1 MYLKKRRKKASCFML
16 ALLCAL
22 VLAVPASAADTPLVT
37 TVDALTTALANAA
50 EGDTVLVGDIDFTPP
65 QGIFKSLMRIA
76 LNKDVTIRSGKKDGK
91 AVFTGASFLL
101 QGSKASDSRLTCT
114 FAGICFDGGVDPDA
128 LTASDWECP
137 VDEKSGELISTE
149 PLLSNYAVSFRG
161 NVDAQFT
168 DCVFQNYMYEQG
180 GAFNCF
186 YGDYTGSPELLTLLG
201 DYSACTLHITA
212 DGCEFLS
219 NAAQYGGGAV
229 YLEGNNKN
237 VFFTAS
243 DCTFSG
249 NLAGNNAFCLG
260 GGAICASQSGVTL
273 SHCSLTENTADH
285 TYGELPETDIVQ
297 GGAVYCTQADLSM
310 TDCTVRGNS
319 ASVGGGIAVCATETR
334 IDGCVLAENC
344 AQAHT
349 DGSYPDIGPWSSM
362 GLGGAMHINI
372 ENPYSVILTNTSVC
386 GNRAEQAYGGVY
398 AFYNESYANV
408 LPYGFGTVEYRFCTF
423 ADNVC
428 TTRYDYD
435 AEDAMIWASHPGD
448 AWAIPYASAFGC
460 VVTDESFASDFPRH
474 ELPSADNG
482 YNYFASPA
490 QAEEDGIIL
499 SPEQD
504 SGQLSVSAPKGADW
518 SVPADFAVSL
528 LGERYAG
535 EKAFRIGSNYDPARY
550 AAATKRGGIP
560 IPALLAAGAAVLCA
574 IAVPALRKRKTS
586 EAVLE
591 PQRVS
596 EPQEAVL
603 FSEERPERAC
613 AREEIAALLSNREQ
627 EVLQK
632 LLEGK
637 SREEIARELFITEST
652 VKKHSSSIYAKL
664 EVKNKVEL
672 IRKMSKL

>member
-1 MYLKKRRKKASCFML
+1 MYRKRRENVSCSVL
-16 ALLCAL
+16 ALLCVLA
-22 VLAVPASAADTPLVT
+22 LAVPASAADAPLVT
-37 TVDALTTALANAA
+37 TVDALTSALANAA
-50 EGDTVLVGDIDFTPP
+50 EGDTILVGDIDFTPP

-76 LNKDVTIRSGKKDGK
+76 LNKDVTIKNGKRDGK

-101 QGSKASDSRLTCT
+101 QGSKTSDNRLACT
-114 FAGICFDGGVDPDA
+114 FAGILFDGGVDA
-128 LTASDWECP
+128 RYLTASDWECP
-137 VDEKSGELISTE
+137 VDGKSGELISTE

-260 GGAICASQSGVTL
+260 GGAICACQASVML
-273 SHCSLTENTADH
+273 KHCSLTENTADH
-285 TYGELPETDIVQ
+285 TYGGELPETDIVQ

-349 DGSYPDIGPWSSM
+349 DGSYPDTGPWSNM

-372 ENPYSVILTNTSVC
+372 ENPYSAILTNTSVC

-428 TTRYDYD
+428 TARYDYD

-448 AWAIPYASAFGC
+448 AWAIPYVSAFGC
-460 VVTDESFASDFPRH
+460 AVEDESFASDFPRH
-474 ELPSADNG
+474 ELPTADNG

-499 SPEQD
+499 SPDPD
-504 SGQLSVSAPKGADW
+504 SGQLFVSAPKGADW
-518 SVPADFAVSL
+518 SIPADFAVPL
-528 LGERYAG
+528 LGEQYAS

-550 AAATKRGGIP
+550 ADTTEKGSAP
-560 IPALLAAGAAVLCA
+560 IPVFFAAGAAVLCA
-574 IAVPALRKRKTS
+574 IAVLTLRKKRIPET
-586 EAVLE
+586 VLE
-591 PQRVS
+591 SQRVS
-596 EPQEAVL
+596 EPQGAVL
-603 FSEERPERAC
+603 LPEERLERAC
-613 AREEIAALLSNREQ
+613 AREEITALLSSREQ

-637 SREEIARELFITEST
+637 SREEIARELFISEST